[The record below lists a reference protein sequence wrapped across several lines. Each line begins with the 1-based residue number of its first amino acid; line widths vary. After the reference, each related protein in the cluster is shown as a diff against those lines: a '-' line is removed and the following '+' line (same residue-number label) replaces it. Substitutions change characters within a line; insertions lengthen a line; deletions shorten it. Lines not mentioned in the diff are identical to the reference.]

1 MTLTPLRH
9 HRSQSSAKSPIGLRK
24 RPDLVFVKTEHK
36 HDSAVV
42 VKDPIAMKYHRLRDD
57 EWFVLQRLCRG
68 VSLESLRDQYQARFR
83 PAKVTLSQLNDLLFR
98 LHQLGLTVSDR
109 AGQGDRLLEKRQ
121 SDRRRRITQQFSSI
135 LFLRFP
141 GVDPEPLLR
150 RLYPLVRP
158 LVSAAGLAAM
168 SLLAVVAI
176 LTLASNWDR
185 FAAEF
190 PSMQQWFQLRCVFTL
205 AAVLGATK
213 VLHELGHALVCKR
226 FGGECHQIGPMLLV
240 FTPALYCD
248 TSDSWMLPNRFARA
262 AVGLAG
268 IGTEVLLASIA
279 TLLWASTGPS
289 LIHSLAMNVMV
300 VCSVST
306 VLFNANPLLRYDGYY
321 VLSDLCDVPN
331 LGQKS
336 RELTSRLAA
345 HVLCGVA
352 APDEQSIGRRER
364 FWLVVYAVMATV
376 YRWALTL
383 LILWFLMLML
393 RPYRLESIGI
403 VLCIVAAGGLLVS
416 SFRGPVLFLRH
427 PGKRRQ
433 IRMNRLIRS
442 GLVIATLLVIASIP
456 FPSGESADGRVVPRE
471 ETPIY
476 IATGGHLDDLVVSAG
491 MSVDEGDLIATL
503 SNPEVVHQFSKTEAR
518 VKSQRELVQTLKSSR
533 LKLPDAA
540 NELPVA
546 EAMLVELEQQLE
558 THRRR
563 RQALKIRSPAAGR
576 LIAPPRRPAT
586 TDPASARATDLTL
599 TRWSGDPTEP
609 RNRGCYVE
617 PGTELF
623 TVIGA
628 DRWDAELVV
637 SASQVQRIKVSN
649 EVKLILE
656 SDPAHPLTGS
666 VAEISSKQWT
676 IDDNRQRRDDEQ
688 ATRMET
694 PTETSYVVRVE
705 LDTTDPIAKDA
716 LLTGA
721 DVSARITAEPISILG
736 RTVRFLNRLL
746 RFR

>member
-42 VKDPIAMKYHRLRDD
+42 VKDPIAMKYHRMRDD
-57 EWFVLQRLCRG
+57 EWFVLQRLRPG

-98 LHQLGLTVSDR
+98 LHRLGLTVSDR

-141 GVDPEPLLR
+141 GVDPEPLLK

-158 LVSAAGLAAM
+158 LLSGAGLAAM
-168 SLLAVVAI
+168 SLVAITAI
-176 LTLASNWDR
+176 LTLAANWDR

-190 PSMQQWFQLRCVFTL
+190 PAVQQWFQLRSVFTL
-205 AAVLGATK
+205 AIVLGVTK

-279 TLLWASTGPS
+279 TLLWASTGPT

-345 HVLCGVA
+345 RVMFGVA
-352 APDEQSIGRRER
+352 APDDEPISRGER
-364 FWLVVYAVMATV
+364 FGLIVYAVMATV

-403 VLCIVAAGGLLVS
+403 LLCIVAAGGLLVS
-416 SFRGPVLFLRH
+416 SFRGPFLLLRH

-433 IRMNRLIRS
+433 IRMTQLIRS
-442 GLVIATLLVIASIP
+442 GLVIATLLFLASIP
-456 FPSGESADGRVVPRE
+456 FPSGESADGRIVPRE
-471 ETPIY
+471 ETSIY

-491 MSVDEGDLIATL
+491 MSVDQGDLIATL

-546 EAMLVELEQQLE
+546 EAVLVELEQQLE

-563 RQALKIRSPAAGR
+563 REALKIRAPATGR
-576 LIAPPRRPAT
+576 LIAPPRRPLT
-586 TDPASARATDLTL
+586 TDPASGQATDLTL
-599 TRWSGDPTEP
+599 TRWSGDPTEF
-609 RNRGCYVE
+609 RNRGCFVE

-623 TVIGA
+623 TVVGA

-649 EVKLILE
+649 AVKLVLE
-656 SDPAHPLTGS
+656 SDPAHPLTGT

-676 IDDNRQRRDDEQ
+676 VDDNRQRRDDEQ
-688 ATRMET
+688 ATRRET
-694 PTETSYVVRVE
+694 PDETSYVVRVE
-705 LDTTDPIAKDA
+705 LDLTDFAARDA
-716 LLTGA
+716 VVTGT
-721 DVSARITAEPISILG
+721 DVSARITAEPISVLG
-736 RTVRFLNRLL
+736 RTVRFLTRLL

>member
-24 RPDLVFVKTEHK
+24 RPDLVFVQTQHK

-57 EWFVLQRLCRG
+57 EWFVLQRLCPG

-98 LHQLGLTVSDR
+98 LHRLGLTVSDR

-141 GVDPEPLLR
+141 GVDPEPLLK

-158 LVSAAGLAAM
+158 LLSAAGLAAI
-168 SLLAVVAI
+168 SLVAVAAI
-176 LTLASNWDR
+176 LTLAANWDR

-190 PSMQQWFQLRCVFTL
+190 PAVQQWFQLRSVFTL
-205 AAVLGATK
+205 AVVLGVTK
-213 VLHELGHALVCKR
+213 VLHELGHAVVCKR

-248 TSDSWMLPNRFARA
+248 TSDSWMLPNRYARA

-279 TLLWASTGPS
+279 TLLWASTGPT

-345 HVLCGVA
+345 RVLFGVTTT
-352 APDEQSIGRRER
+352 DEEPIGRRER
-364 FWLVVYAVMATV
+364 FWLVVYAVMATA

-393 RPYRLESIGI
+393 RPYRLESIG
-403 VLCIVAAGGLLVS
+403 VLLCIVAAGGLLVS
-416 SFRGPVLFLRH
+416 SFRGPFLFLRH

-433 IRMNRLIRS
+433 IRMNQMIRS
-442 GLVIATLLVIASIP
+442 GLVIATLLVVASIP
-456 FPSGESADGRVVPRE
+456 FPSGESADGRVAPRE

-503 SNPEVVHQFSKTEAR
+503 SNPEVDHQFSKTEAS

-546 EAMLVELEQQLE
+546 EAVLAELEQQLE
-558 THRRR
+558 SHRRR
-563 RQALKIRSPAAGR
+563 REALKIRSPSTGR
-576 LIAPPRRPAT
+576 LIAPPRQPPT
-586 TDPASARATDLTL
+586 TDSVATELTL
-599 TRWSGDPTEP
+599 TRWSGDPTEL
-609 RNRGCYVE
+609 RNRGCFVE

-623 TVIGA
+623 TVIGT

-649 EVKLILE
+649 AVKLILE
-656 SDPAHPLTGS
+656 SDPAHPLTGT

-676 IDDNRQRRDDEQ
+676 VDDNRQRRDDEQ

-694 PTETSYVVRVE
+694 PDETSYVVRVE
-705 LDTTDPIAKDA
+705 LDSTDAPA
-716 LLTGA
+716 LAAFLPGA
-721 DVSARITAEPISILG
+721 DVTARITAEPISIVG

>member
-57 EWFVLQRLCRG
+57 EWFVLERLRPG

-98 LHQLGLTVSDR
+98 LHRLGLTVSDR
-109 AGQGDRLLEKRQ
+109 AGQGDRLLEKRH
-121 SDRRRRITQQFSSI
+121 SDRRRHLTQQFSSI

-141 GVDPEPLLR
+141 GVDPEPLLK

-158 LVSAAGLAAM
+158 LLSAAGLAVM
-168 SLLAVVAI
+168 SLVVVATI

-190 PSMQQWFQLRCVFTL
+190 PAMQQWFQLRCVFTL
-205 AAVLGATK
+205 AVVLGVTK
-213 VLHELGHALVCKR
+213 VLHELGHAVVCKH

-268 IGTEVLLASIA
+268 IGTEVLLASLA

-345 HVLCGVA
+345 RVLFGVA
-352 APDEQSIGRRER
+352 ATDEEPIGRGER
-364 FWLVVYAVMATV
+364 FGLVVYAVMATA

-416 SFRGPVLFLRH
+416 SFRGPFSFLRH

-442 GLVIATLLVIASIP
+442 GLVIATLLVVASIP
-456 FPSGESADGRVVPRE
+456 LPSGESADGRVVPRQ

-476 IATGGHLDDLVVSAG
+476 IATGGHLDELVVSAG
-491 MSVDEGDLIATL
+491 MSVNEGDLIATL
-503 SNPEVVHQFSKTEAR
+503 SNPAVVHQFSKTEAR
-518 VKSQRELVQTLKSSR
+518 VKSQRELVQSLKSSR

-563 RQALKIRSPAAGR
+563 REALKIRSPARGR
-576 LIAPPRRPAT
+576 LITPPRRPAT
-586 TDPASARATDLTL
+586 KDLASRQATDLTL
-599 TRWSGDPTEP
+599 TGWSGDPTES
-609 RNRGCYVE
+609 RNRGCFVE

-649 EVKLILE
+649 EVKLVLE

-676 IDDNRQRRDDEQ
+676 IDDNRQRRDDET
-688 ATRMET
+688 ATQMQT
-694 PTETSYVVRVE
+694 PVETSYVVRVE
-705 LDTTDPIAKDA
+705 LDTTDSIAKDA
-716 LLTGA
+716 LRTGA

-736 RTVRFLNRLL
+736 RIVRFLNRLL